1 MGDVCIVYQLIEP
14 IFRLESEKQ
23 KWCAENEELKIMLST
38 TEKVFY
44 RKLKIF
50 PVWLRN
56 GLISAGQVL
65 SYTKKSSC
73 NRHFFYEYI
82 D

>member
-1 MGDVCIVYQLIEP
+1 MGDVCIVYQLIKP

-44 RKLKIF
+44 RKLKNF
-50 PVWLRN
+50 PVWLQN
-56 GLISAGQVL
+56 CLISAGL
-65 SYTKKSSC
+65 KSK
-73 NRHFFYEYI
+73 N
-82 D
+82 